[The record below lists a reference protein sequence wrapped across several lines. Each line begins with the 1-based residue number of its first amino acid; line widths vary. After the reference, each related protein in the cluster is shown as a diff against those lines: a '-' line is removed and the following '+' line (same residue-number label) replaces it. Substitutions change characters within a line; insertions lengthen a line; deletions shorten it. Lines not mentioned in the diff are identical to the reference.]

1 MNRPSYKELW
11 SDEYKDRDEQ
21 LQWIRNAVN
30 GNAKFRNSEPP
41 YSEEEE
47 LAREI
52 MQMHARIAELSQAV
66 GLITTLKPTMVMDAD
81 HPLDMAKEVVE
92 YVSTII
98 TNTQQ
103 ANRGLGANYV
113 YELDENA
120 KLTTRIAELEVF
132 IDQLIEAGE
141 NIDVSPSFG
150 EPQKEFRE
158 LVQSWEERKKNG

>member
-11 SDEYKDRDEQ
+11 LDEYKDRDEQ

-113 YELDENA
+113 YELNENI
-120 KLTTRIAELEVF
+120 KLTARIAELEAI
-132 IDQLIEAGE
+132 IDKLVEGIDSLTSGFPLEIEYVEAVEIAKDWKKG
-141 NIDVSPSFG
+141 
-150 EPQKEFRE
+150 RE
-158 LVQSWEERKKNG
+158 